1 MTPIRT
7 AIVHLTALLACGAA
21 GAQTPPG
28 AATDSTASTASATA
42 AGPVLRPGTNAHF
55 IPFASPP
62 GDQSLPMANAP
73 RLAFDITFA
82 SVTVTDDLDRKLVF
96 ITDGKK
102 RHFQLGAA
110 VFDAKA
116 TWDGGQ
122 LTLDMEGPDGLK
134 ITQRLFLSE
143 DGSKL
148 FLIIRIG
155 DVGRDGRPVGV
166 NRVYNRVN

>member
-28 AATDSTASTASATA
+28 AATDATASTASPTA

-73 RLAFDITFA
+73 RLAFEVRMPADGPVNAPARTF
-82 SVTVTDDLDRKLVF
+82 TVTMDTGSTGVVISAVDLPGYSRAGEARD
-96 ITDGKK
+96 THPG
-102 RHFQLGAA
+102 
-110 VFDAKA
+110 
-116 TWDGGQ
+116 W
-122 LTLDMEGPDGLK
+122 E
-134 ITQRLFLSE
+134 FLSS
-143 DGSKL
+143 SKRL
-148 FLIIRIG
+148 WIG
-155 DVGRDGRPVGV
+155 HWV
-166 NRVYNRVN
+166 